1 VEKTLGWQGPVNS
14 RAMAIAPE
22 PSAGQTSESQ
32 RGPKGEAAGGVGERA
47 KPSRV
52 LQAMLDRQFAA
63 IMTGPAMNCR
73 PHHSRQRI
81 DLTAF
86 GALQTVDAA
95 EIVRGLVSDGAEV
108 EIEAKVKPP
117 VGMTFGR
124 GRRSGK
130 GKGTEGAEGEATV
143 DQKQREEWNAQ
154 QQVLSKLRVI
164 AEEAETY
171 EQDTGVY
178 ILNVGFPLLSLPPGM
193 GTAEGTASTKRILAP
208 LAFMP
213 VEVEITSG
221 TATRVSLSC
230 AADDID
236 RVHVNESLLAWVE
249 QATGKAIDLTQ
260 NDERGEKPWE
270 EICAITAAI
279 AQALK
284 LEVPEEVREGASAEK
299 LILRPTP
306 AKEDLGSDPTIL
318 VSGVIG
324 LFPLANQGLLRDT
337 KEMLAGA
344 AIEGP
349 VRSFLTVDPEQLTAA
364 EEPVPQMVGARKIAE
379 DRLVGAADPCQAQAV
394 AQARTSPILVI
405 HGPPGTGKSQTIT
418 NIIGDALIRG
428 ERVLFVCEKRTAL
441 DVVANRLG
449 AVGLGDLCAVI
460 HDPQRDQKTL
470 YMSIRQQLEELTETM
485 FDPKAAEQLEAAD
498 RELMRIHADL
508 KQAYDALH
516 GEGAGK
522 APSESLHG
530 LIGTWLG
537 LVADGLGTWN
547 DKKNLAK
554 VDLPEQGKVETREV
568 EAAVVNIRD
577 VLTRGSEIGYSTNPW
592 REAAGLSI
600 NEFFAR
606 PMAGVRQV
614 MAEMVQAGQAVDGAT
629 SEIVVRPEG
638 FAEQAGQF
646 EDLAASVKKLMEET
660 RESIRGF
667 WMNQS
672 LAQMGR
678 HAGTL
683 GEVAAAAEVLR
694 TAHAPAELL
703 AAVRSGPS
711 NLAPTAAACQAA
723 LAAIR
728 AYAPIAGSWTRWFA
742 FGKKRAAERAL
753 AVFGVPLT
761 VGNLARGE
769 AAYSALLAMH
779 QIEDGLGRMGVV
791 LEDRHAGMDVGAT
804 LDVAE
809 EHLRAVQVRKLV
821 GEMKLESAADGLL
834 REMLGGSETN
844 AGDVG
849 ERLQRACAR
858 ARAMGMLRE
867 KMVASGLMNEGY
879 VQSVMKIAA
888 EGKVVGDALK
898 ALDATL
904 DTLDD
909 VLRIREILQ
918 SSSVGLADS
927 LQRLA
932 MAGVSA
938 EDGLL
943 MLRTHSLNG
952 EISRRLSADA
962 TIRQIDPKGIG
973 QLFERFTDLTTTR
986 QKLCQERSR
995 GRWIEAQR
1003 SRLLVGTGS
1012 KLNSLGAAIKTRL
1025 LVRGS
1030 NALRLRQVIAHGA
1043 RTEGGDPL
1051 FDLRPVW
1058 MASPETVAQIFPR
1071 QPEFDVLIFDEASQ
1085 LKLEDAI
1092 PVLTRAARIVIAG
1105 DPKQLPPTRF
1115 FESAATVSDE
1125 EPVENDQD
1133 LFESQQAR
1141 AEDLLSAALSM
1152 NVDQAYLDVH
1162 YRSKNSD
1169 LIEFSNDNFYGGR
1182 LQAIPGHPSHRVTV
1196 PPLVL
1201 YEVKGVYAKS
1211 ANPAEADQVV
1221 TIVRDL
1227 LKRATPPSIGIGC
1240 FNIVQRD
1247 LISERLD
1254 EAAEGDAE
1262 FAEKLAA
1269 ARGLRRGGSFEGLF
1283 VKNLENVQGDERD
1296 HIIISTTYG
1305 PDEAGKFY
1313 RRFGPL
1319 LQPGGGRRLNVLV
1332 TRARQEIHLVTSIPR
1347 SEFTALPPIP
1357 ANSQPGGG
1365 WLLFAYLK
1373 FALELQ
1379 RKYGG
1384 ARAILNEMD
1393 GVRDQSDLEVPP
1405 FLDRKPTKAPS
1416 EAVDGLTR
1424 IMVARGSHGGMVY
1437 WGNDGFAVDHAVWHD
1452 AFAERAQGQVS
1463 IGVQCDF
1470 SRFPLTQDRV
1480 EWDIFRSQILT
1491 DAGWKMQR
1499 VWTPML
1505 FRDLDGQVEML
1516 LRRGKMESERDT
1528 RG

>member
-1 VEKTLGWQGPVNS
+1 
-14 RAMAIAPE
+14 
-22 PSAGQTSESQ
+22 
-32 RGPKGEAAGGVGERA
+32 
-47 KPSRV
+47 
-52 LQAMLDRQFAA
+52 MLDRLFAA

-73 PHHSRQRI
+73 PHHSRQRM

-86 GALQTVDAA
+86 GALQSLDAA
-95 EIVRGLVSDGAEV
+95 QIVRGLVSDGAEV

-117 VGMTFGR
+117 AGMTFGR
-124 GRRSGK
+124 GRRGGR
-130 GKGTEGAEGEATV
+130 GKGTEEGEGAAEV
-143 DQKQREEWNAQ
+143 DPKLREAWNTQ
-154 QQVLSKLRVI
+154 QQVLSKLRLI
-164 AEEAETY
+164 AEEANTY

-213 VEVEITSG
+213 VQVEITSG
-221 TATRVSLSC
+221 TTTRVKLAC

-249 QATGKAIDLTQ
+249 QATGKPIELS
-260 NDERGEKPWE
+260 NVDEKGEKPWE
-270 EICAITAAI
+270 EICSITEAI
-279 AQALK
+279 AAALK
-284 LEVPEEVREGASAEK
+284 VDVPEELRAGAIAEG

-306 AKEDLGSDPTIL
+306 AKEELGSDPTIL
-318 VSGVIG
+318 MSGVIG

-349 VRSFLTVDPEQLTAA
+349 VRSFLTVDPEQLVAA
-364 EEPVPQMVGARKIAE
+364 GEPVPQMVGARKIAE

-394 AQARTSPILVI
+394 AQARVSPVLVI

-449 AVGLGDLCAVI
+449 AVGLGELCAVI

-470 YMSIRQQLEELTETM
+470 YLSIRQQLEELAETK
-485 FDPKAAEQLEAAD
+485 FDPNAAEQLEQAD
-498 RELMRIHADL
+498 RELVRIHADL

-530 LIGTWLG
+530 LIGMWLG

-547 DKKNLAK
+547 EKRALAK
-554 VDLPEQGKVETREV
+554 VDLPEQAKVERQEV
-568 EAAVVNIRD
+568 EAAVVDIRD
-577 VLTRGSEIGYSTNPW
+577 VLTRGSEIGYSTNRW

-600 NEFFAR
+600 EEYFAR
-606 PMAGVRQV
+606 PMAGVRQR
-614 MAEMVQAGQAVDGAT
+614 MAEIVRAGQVVDEAA
-629 SEIVVRPEG
+629 SEIAVRPEG
-638 FAEQAGQF
+638 LAEQAKQLD
-646 EDLAASVKKLMEET
+646 DLAASVKLLMEET
-660 RESIRGF
+660 RESVRGF
-667 WMNQS
+667 WMRQS
-672 LAQMGR
+672 LAQMGK
-678 HAGTL
+678 HAGAL
-683 GEVAAAAEVLR
+683 GDVTAAAEELR
-694 TAHAPAELL
+694 KGNAPAELL
-703 AAVRSGPS
+703 AAVRNEP
-711 NLAPTAAACQAA
+711 PTATACNAA

-728 AYAPIAGSWTRWFA
+728 AYFPIAGSWMRWFA
-742 FGKKRAAERAL
+742 FGKKAAAERAL
-753 AVFGVPLT
+753 AAFGVPLT
-761 VGNLARGE
+761 VENLARGE
-769 AAYSALLAMH
+769 AAYAAVLAMH
-779 QIEDGLGRMGVV
+779 QIEDGLGQMGVV
-791 LEDRHAGMDVGAT
+791 LEDRRAAMDVGAT
-804 LDVAE
+804 LGLAE
-809 EHLRAVQVRKLV
+809 EHLRAAEGSKQLGGLR
-821 GEMKLESAADGLL
+821 LESAAEGLL
-834 REMLGGSETN
+834 REMVSGSAAKADEVF
-844 AGDVG
+844 A
-849 ERLQRACAR
+849 RLQRASAR
-858 ARAMGMLRE
+858 ARALETLRE
-867 KMVASGLMNEGY
+867 KMLASGMINEGY
-879 VQSVMKIAA
+879 VQTVMKIAA
-888 EGKVVGDALK
+888 EGKDVRDGMEQLEEE
-898 ALDATL
+898 L

-909 VLRIREILQ
+909 VLRIRETVKA
-918 SSSVGLADS
+918 STAGLADS
-927 LQRLA
+927 LERLA
-932 MAGVSA
+932 MAGVNA
-938 EDGLL
+938 ENGLR
-943 MLRTHSLNG
+943 MLRTQSLTG

-962 TIRQIDPKGIG
+962 TIRQIDPKRIA
-973 QLFERFTDLTTTR
+973 QLFERFADLTATR

-995 GRWIEAQR
+995 GCWVEAQR
-1003 SRLLVGTGS
+1003 KRLLVSTGS
-1012 KLNSLGAAIKTRL
+1012 KLNSLGATIKTRL
-1025 LVRGS
+1025 VVRGS

-1043 RTEGGDPL
+1043 KTEGGDPL

-1071 QPEFDVLIFDEASQ
+1071 QPVFDVLIFDEASQ

-1115 FESAATVSDE
+1115 FESAAAVNDD

-1133 LFESQQAR
+1133 LFESQQSR

-1182 LQAIPGHPSHRVTV
+1182 LQAIPGHPSHRVRV
-1196 PPLVL
+1196 PPLIL
-1201 YEVKGVYAKS
+1201 YETKGVYTKS
-1211 ANPAEADQVV
+1211 ANLAEADQVV
-1221 TIVRDL
+1221 AIVRDL

-1254 EAAEGDAE
+1254 EVAEADTE
-1262 FAEKLAA
+1262 FAEKLGV
-1269 ARGLRRGGSFEGLF
+1269 ARSLRRGGSFEGLF

-1305 PDEAGKFY
+1305 PDETGKFY

-1319 LQPGGGRRLNVLV
+1319 VQPGGGRRLNVLV
-1332 TRARQEIHLVTSIPR
+1332 TRARHEIHLVTSIPR

-1379 RKYGG
+1379 QKYGG
-1384 ARAILNEMD
+1384 ARAALGDIDAARNNP
-1393 GVRDQSDLEVPP
+1393 DLDVPP
-1405 FLDRKPTKAPS
+1405 QLEHQATKAPS
-1416 EAVDGLTR
+1416 QVAESLAR
-1424 IMVARGSHGGMVY
+1424 ILMSRGSPGGMVY
-1437 WGNDGFAVDHAVWHD
+1437 WGNDGFAVDHAMAHGNGV
-1452 AFAERAQGQVS
+1452 ERAKGQVS

-1470 SRFPLTQDRV
+1470 SRFPLVQDRV
-1480 EWDIFRSQILT
+1480 EWDIFRSRILSAT
-1491 DAGWKMQR
+1491 GWNVQR
-1499 VWTPML
+1499 VWTPLL
-1505 FRDLDGQVEML
+1505 FRDLEGQVQML
-1516 LRRGKMESERDT
+1516 LKRAEDASTTGSAKNA
-1528 RG
+1528 